1 MSVNA
6 DGVNDLERHYLFAAL
21 SDKQRE
27 ELLAHTRMRELKA
40 GQRLFSQNDSAPAA
54 NRAAGLGASGSGV
67 EHWRAQRLSALA
79 AVPLSVWFLASLI
92 ALAGGDYAVV
102 TAWLS
107 RPVVTIL
114 MVVLLAT
121 LFWHLALGLR
131 VIIEDYVHAYL
142 VKIAAVGA
150 VEVVCF
156 LLATT
161 GIYATLAVAFGT

>member
-1 MSVNA
+1 MSTERWKPNA
-6 DGVNDLERHYLFAAL
+6 RD
-21 SDKQRE
+21 
-27 ELLAHTRMRELKA
+27 MRPP
-40 GQRLFSQNDSAPAA
+40 Q

-79 AVPLSVWFLASLI
+79 AVPLAVWFVASLI

-114 MVVLLAT
+114 MVILLIT

-131 VIIEDYVHAYL
+131 VIIEDYVHTYL
-142 VKIAAVGA
+142 VKTAAVGA
-150 VEVVCF
+150 VEVACF
-156 LLATT
+156 LLAAA
-161 GIYATLAVAFGT
+161 GIYATLAVAFGS